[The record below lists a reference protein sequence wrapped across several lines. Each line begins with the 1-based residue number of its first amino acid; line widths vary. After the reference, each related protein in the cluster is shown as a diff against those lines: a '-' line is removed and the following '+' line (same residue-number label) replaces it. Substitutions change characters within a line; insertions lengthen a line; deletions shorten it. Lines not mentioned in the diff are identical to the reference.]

1 MLILHHLS
9 GARSPPPTH
18 GRWNVS
24 AAAAVTYFILRD
36 RDVMGNKGVLSL
48 PSKHIISASD

>member
-24 AAAAVTYFILRD
+24 AAAVTYFILRD